1 MGAPIPENI
10 RDGLG
15 TLADFDRG
23 DRPTSGDGTMGAPDA
38 LQRVFG
44 HLKSSDN

>member
-1 MGAPIPENI
+1 MPENI
-10 RDGLG
+10 RDGLE

-23 DRPTSGDGTMGAPDA
+23 DRPISGQGTMCAPNA

-44 HLKSSDN
+44 YLKSTEG